1 MSTNTG
7 FTSADI
13 DESKLIEKNYLRLL
27 QSSYASNANSGVQT
41 QAPTFSTAV
50 DILGHYQAIN
60 SINTNDAVMLA
71 PLPLNFNQVMA
82 NKLRQQ
88 LQLNNPGSPS
98 STLSLSTIYTDLNST
113 DALTNGPKSTQF
125 TDSNDADAIES
136 HDSNTEESSKQNERI
151 RSTTILYVIK
161 FMFLHFSAVKIS

>member
-7 FTSADI
+7 FTGANI
-13 DESKLIEKNYLRLL
+13 DEFQFIDKNYLCFL
-27 QSSYASNANSGVQT
+27 QSSYGFVGNGGVQT
-41 QAPTFSTAV
+41 PTFSTAA
-50 DILGHYQAIN
+50 DILGHHQAMN
-60 SINTNDAVMLA
+60 AINTNDAVMLA
-71 PLPLNFNQVMA
+71 TLPLNFNQVMA
-82 NKLRQQ
+82 NKLQQQ
-88 LQLNNPGSPS
+88 LQLQLKSPGSPS

-161 FMFLHFSAVKIS
+161 FMFLYFFCC